1 MKAKKSPVKNQT
13 PSCQSVIYL
22 FTPNGQES
30 KPSSLVESTRHKRK
44 AKNEALV
51 KLQKHSSPNISEEL
65 LSDEE
70 AKEPLNVGTLI
81 SADLGIESFSPI
93 LSEFSVL

>member
-1 MKAKKSPVKNQT
+1 
-13 PSCQSVIYL
+13 
-22 FTPNGQES
+22 
-30 KPSSLVESTRHKRK
+30 
-44 AKNEALV
+44 V

-70 AKEPLNVGTLI
+70 VKEPLNVGTLI